1 MDMENGKRTQKQ
13 LLQTHM
19 KVNIS
24 MIKNVVKEPISGPRE
39 MYILGSLRMMK
50 GMAKVR

>member
-1 MDMENGKRTQKQ
+1 MENGKRTQKQ
-13 LLQTHM
+13 LSPTHM

-24 MIKNVVKEPISGPRE
+24 MIKNVEKEPISGPRE
-39 MYILGSLRMMK
+39 MYTMDNLRMMK